1 MLKPTIQSLDRVK
14 EVVEF
19 GVENGIKTKGKNGE
33 GKTAMELALEKK
45 QQLVESV
52 RRTVETDSRYGID
65 SRPFLK
71 RYQTKFDLVVKLLEG
86 VNVVE
91 GGGESSSSSSSSAA
105 APNSLSSRLKSFARG
120 FVDNSKSNSMEEEHS
135 IDLSGEAPIEC
146 SICLENQPNTAL
158 DPCGHT
164 VCQSCS
170 NELSVCP
177 YCRTIVKKTL
187 RIYRWGKDEIVS
199 YLFLMTRTFLFLTL
213 SSVDQLCFNLF
224 CLFLLPYTLRHR
236 NYFESPEIAVTPFD
250 FECTSPF
257 DNLVDIDCSSGEP
270 LAAPFMD
277 LVLPADRNGTYSCCV
292 GRSSCLSLWMRKRS
306 CTWQHFC
313 DVSLYVC
320 MFFSYLYH

>member
-1 MLKPTIQSLDRVK
+1 MKNVIRSFTPLPYQKGETILHLAAGMLKPTIQSLDRVK

-19 GVENGIKTKGKNGE
+19 GVENGIKTKRKNGE

-187 RIYRWGKDEIVS
+187 RIYR
-199 YLFLMTRTFLFLTL
+199 
-213 SSVDQLCFNLF
+213 
-224 CLFLLPYTLRHR
+224 
-236 NYFESPEIAVTPFD
+236 
-250 FECTSPF
+250 
-257 DNLVDIDCSSGEP
+257 
-270 LAAPFMD
+270 
-277 LVLPADRNGTYSCCV
+277 
-292 GRSSCLSLWMRKRS
+292 
-306 CTWQHFC
+306 
-313 DVSLYVC
+313 
-320 MFFSYLYH
+320 